1 MIIRHALNFTVHL
14 TAGIAV
20 GALAVTGGK
29 LLKRRAAEDW
39 HPPARPPAR
48 DDIVDAVPD

>member
-14 TAGIAV
+14 AAGIAV
-20 GALAVTGGK
+20 GALAVTAGK

-39 HPPARPPAR
+39 RPPARPAPR
-48 DDIVDAVPD
+48 DDTVDAVPD